1 IAALRNALTLLFTEE
16 GIPCL
21 YYGTEQDFSGGNDPA
36 NREVLW
42 TTGFNTSGDTFRH
55 IAKLT
60 ALRKQYDALR
70 RGDTNVVW
78 STADV
83 ATEDDA
89 GMFAYER
96 SGGDAQ
102 PGSYALVVLNTNDN
116 KTSTTANNG
125 TNM

>member
-1 IAALRNALTLLFTEE
+1 M
-16 GIPCL
+16 
-21 YYGTEQDFSGGNDPA
+21 
-36 NREVLW
+36 
-42 TTGFNTSGDTFRH
+42 
-55 IAKLT
+55 
-60 ALRKQYDALR
+60 
-70 RGDTNVVW
+70 W

-125 TNM
+125 TNMKVTAPPGTVLVDVLDPAGVQVTVATDGTLPVTVNAQSGRIFIPQAQVAQ